1 MLHTGRMSDSWGIG
15 GATALSLYA
24 PEAAAA
30 LTEMVR
36 VRPTDLNTSV
46 FESMRA
52 ATANA
57 VDLTPLPGAGLVAVP
72 HEGVVAF
79 AEQFAVDVST
89 IDDTIRTDWTSE
101 LGRQFVS
108 ATQMVF
114 VADYGPRVRAALD
127 AIFGDDE
134 WFEAP
139 VRPVEDAWPVIED
152 FMRAVAR
159 LRVLDDLTTELIRLR
174 GARQHECR
182 LCMSRRSLA
191 AVEQGANAET
201 FADIDG
207 YRSSTLRDLAKA
219 ALGLTDAMIW
229 TPASIRPS
237 DLEAVRTHLSPA
249 EAVEV
254 VLDVA
259 RNATNKIAVSLAADE
274 AENPTKIAFFE
285 VDNDGNL
292 TFP

>member
-1 MLHTGRMSDSWGIG
+1 MSESWSIG
-15 GATALSLYA
+15 GATALSLHA
-24 PEAAAA
+24 PDAAAA

-36 VRPTDLNTSV
+36 VRPTDLDQVV

-52 ATANA
+52 ATADA
-57 VDLTPLPGAGLVAVP
+57 VDLTPLHGARVVDVP
-72 HEGVVAF
+72 PTGVVRF

-89 IDDTIRTDWTSE
+89 IDDIIRTDWSAE

-114 VADYGPRVRAALD
+114 VADYGPRVKAALD
-127 AIFGDDE
+127 AIFGEDE
-134 WFEAP
+134 WFEPPLLP
-139 VRPVEDAWPVIED
+139 VDYAWPVIED
-152 FMRAVAR
+152 FIRAVAR
-159 LRVLDDLTTELIRLR
+159 LQVLDDLTTELVRLR
-174 GARQHECR
+174 CARQHECR

-201 FADIDG
+201 FADIDD
-207 YRSSTLRDLAKA
+207 YRASRLTDRAKA

-229 TPASIRPS
+229 TPASIRLS
-237 DLEAVRTHLSPA
+237 DLEAVRAHLSPA
-249 EAVEV
+249 EAVEI

-259 RNATNKIAVSLAADE
+259 RHATNKVAVSLAADE
-274 AENPTKIAFFE
+274 AQDPTKVSFFE
-285 VDNDGNL
+285 VDHDGNL

>member
-1 MLHTGRMSDSWGIG
+1 MSDAWGIG

-24 PEAAAA
+24 PDAAAA
-30 LTEMVR
+30 FTEMVR
-36 VRPTDLNTSV
+36 VRPTDLNQVV

-52 ATANA
+52 ATAHA
-57 VDLTPLPGAGLVAVP
+57 IDLTPLPGARVVDVP
-72 HEGVVAF
+72 PLGVVAF
-79 AEQFAVDVST
+79 AEQFAVDVSI
-89 IDDTIRTDWTSE
+89 IDDEIRTDWASE

-114 VADYGPRVRAALD
+114 VADYGPRVRTTLD
-127 AIFGDDE
+127 ALFGRDE
-134 WFEAP
+134 WFEPPMLP
-139 VRPVEDAWPVIED
+139 VDDAWPVIEN
-152 FMRAVAR
+152 FTRAVAR
-159 LRVLDDLTTELIRLR
+159 LRVLDDLTTELVRLR

-191 AVEQGANAET
+191 AVEQGADAET
-201 FADIDG
+201 FADIDD
-207 YRSSTLRDLAKA
+207 YRSSTLSDRAQA
-219 ALGLTDAMIW
+219 ALGLTDAIIW
-229 TPASIRPS
+229 TPATMRPR
-237 DLEAVRTHLSPA
+237 DLAAAREHLSPA

-274 AENPTKIAFFE
+274 AENPTKVALFE
-285 VDNDGNL
+285 VDDNGNL